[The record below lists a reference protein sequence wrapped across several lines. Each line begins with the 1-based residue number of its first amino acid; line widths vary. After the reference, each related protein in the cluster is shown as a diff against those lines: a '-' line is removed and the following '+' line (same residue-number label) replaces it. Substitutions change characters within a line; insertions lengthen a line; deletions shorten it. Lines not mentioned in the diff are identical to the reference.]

1 MFRKRFA
8 EKEQT
13 EIVTRLL
20 PGRPTYRG
28 LILSLDRRETDR
40 QISGFNSQ
48 PRQKRDRQTDF
59 PISTLSS
66 PPHSST
72 QRRIQGVKGSGDDD
86 EHSVTSNAYKNGA
99 LPPRSVC
106 LYVVLPNLVQRK
118 PYLTDISCCGLGYSV

>member
-48 PRQKRDRQTDF
+48 PRQKRDRQTD
-59 PISTLSS
+59 I
-66 PPHSST
+66 
-72 QRRIQGVKGSGDDD
+72 GV
-86 EHSVTSNAYKNGA
+86 
-99 LPPRSVC
+99 
-106 LYVVLPNLVQRK
+106 
-118 PYLTDISCCGLGYSV
+118 